1 MSKIVFFCIPAYG
14 HTNPTLGVVRELTA
28 RGHEVRYYS
37 YEPMRTLIEAAGA
50 QFVACDPYD
59 CEQHLTPADG
69 ARVGKD
75 IAFSTHILVE
85 TTLALDEMVCADM
98 RAYAPDCIVADSMA
112 VWGKAVA
119 KKLGIPFI
127 SSTTTFAFNRYSAK
141 VMKQSGGQMLKMMLA
156 MPKINHDLQ
165 RLRDRGY
172 PIKNI
177 LDIIQNDD
185 RTDTIV
191 YTSPE
196 FQPCADTFSDKYAFV
211 GPSIR
216 PATETIEKTHDV
228 LIYISMGTV
237 NNDLLP
243 FYRACIAAFADS
255 PYQVILSTGEQID
268 RSALGT
274 LPDNI
279 TVLPH
284 VDQIAVLQKADVFL
298 SHCGMNSA
306 SESLYFGVPLVLF
319 PQTNEQ
325 GGVAARVAELGAGLK
340 LEKADA
346 ASIRT
351 AVDAVLQTPSY
362 RANAQNICSATSFL
376 RNWDSILEKKRA
388 NLRSISEPARL
399 RQPPPRSTGAAHA
412 RGRAQSIREER
423 RIAAPPVL
431 FALLWVR
438 LLPALYGPFCG
449 PLRPF
454 GGCPWGVTPP
464 ARECLPPAPPDT
476 RRRG

>member
-1 MSKIVFFCIPAYG
+1 
-14 HTNPTLGVVRELTA
+14 
-28 RGHEVRYYS
+28 
-37 YEPMRTLIEAAGA
+37 
-50 QFVACDPYD
+50 
-59 CEQHLTPADG
+59 
-69 ARVGKD
+69 
-75 IAFSTHILVE
+75 
-85 TTLALDEMVCADM
+85 
-98 RAYAPDCIVADSMA
+98 
-112 VWGKAVA
+112 
-119 KKLGIPFI
+119 
-127 SSTTTFAFNRYSAK
+127 
-141 VMKQSGGQMLKMMLA
+141 MKQSGGQMLKMLLA
-156 MPKINHDLQ
+156 MPKINRDLQ

-216 PATETIEKTHDV
+216 PATETVEKTHDV

-279 TVLPH
+279 TALPH

-362 RANAQNICSATSFL
+362 RANAQNIRESF
-376 RNWDSILEKKRA
+376 RRCGGAKAAVDKILSVADRK
-388 NLRSISEPARL
+388 
-399 RQPPPRSTGAAHA
+399 
-412 RGRAQSIREER
+412 
-423 RIAAPPVL
+423 
-431 FALLWVR
+431 
-438 LLPALYGPFCG
+438 
-449 PLRPF
+449 
-454 GGCPWGVTPP
+454 
-464 ARECLPPAPPDT
+464 
-476 RRRG
+476 